1 METLAFVGLVLTLAG
16 LLLFFA
22 DLWRYWRRGQMNRQL
37 WKEMGA
43 NLSTIPPLFLVGGL
57 TTVMW
62 AAVLGLVSSL
72 TPWTIATT
80 PLAILLAIVVYDV
93 NYYWMHRAEHRV
105 AWLWAL
111 IHSVHHSS
119 PVFNQ
124 TTAYRISFTDAIFT
138 NAFFVPMALIGFDP
152 VLILAVGT
160 FNLAY
165 QGWIHTE
172 VIGKLP
178 RPIEYVFNTA
188 SHHRVHHGA
197 DDKYL
202 DKNYAGMFIV
212 LDRIFG
218 TFQAE
223 EETPTYGLTVPLG
236 TTNPIDAHFLEFRR
250 LLANLRTT
258 EGFANRWRLAWGAP
272 AGYYEGLVAPDAPA
286 RHAHP
291 VPS

>member
-1 METLAFVGLVLTLAG
+1 METLAFIGLVLTLAG
-16 LLLFFA
+16 LLLFVA
-22 DLWRYWRRGQMNRQL
+22 DLWRHWRRGQLNRQL

-43 NLSTIPPLFLVGGL
+43 NISTIPPLLIVGGL

-62 AAVLGLVSSL
+62 AAVLGVVSTL
-72 TPWTIATT
+72 TPLSIPTT
-80 PLAILLAIVVYDV
+80 PLTILLAVVAYDV

-138 NAFFVPMALIGFDP
+138 NAFFVPLAIIGFDP
-152 VLILAVGT
+152 LLILAVGA

-188 SHHRVHHGA
+188 SHHRVHHGSDA
-197 DDKYL
+197 KYL
-202 DKNYAGMFIV
+202 DTNYAGMFIIF
-212 LDRIFG
+212 DRIFG
-218 TFQAE
+218 TFQVE
-223 EETPTYGLTVPLG
+223 EETPVYGLTVPLG

-250 LLANLRTT
+250 LWAKVRTT
-258 EGFANRWRLAWGAP
+258 EGVANRWRLMWGP
-272 AGYYEGLVAPDAPA
+272 PVGYYEGLEAPEASAPRPEPVAG
-286 RHAHP
+286 
-291 VPS
+291 